1 MEWNLQIISIILKIC
16 MFRNVYCLKKYYL
29 EIYLE
34 FMNIFIAVRSDC
46 YMFVDN
52 AYT

>member
-1 MEWNLQIISIILKIC
+1 MEFADLFNNFENFYVQKRV
-16 MFRNVYCLKKYYL
+16 FFKKKYYL